1 MKKFLIIPLVIFCYV
16 EVQSQELNEEFLKS
30 LPKELQESFLGD
42 SVNKREVEED
52 KPYNQRPET
61 RLDKFDESLD
71 KLKREVARLESNL
84 NKMTDSDSSKLES
97 FGYDFFDSFQTTFAP
112 INEPNP
118 SSDYLL
124 DYGDTLRLQL
134 IGKINKEELVA
145 VERDGSINIPNLGK
159 ISVAGLSLNNAY
171 QVINA
176 AVEKGFIGVDIFI
189 TLHSLRDMNVLVIG
203 EAENPGFYTIPGG
216 SNIVS
221 LLHVVGGVKETG
233 SLRRILHKRNNKLL
247 QTIDL
252 YDILINGNLN
262 FSHSLRNGDVISI
275 QPIISKV
282 AITGGIN
289 NPGIYELL
297 ENETLDTLIS
307 YASGLQFNVNNSSK
321 ITKSNGEIE
330 NISLDDAGTISLNPG
345 DSVHLYNYFPENIQT
360 FKVELTGA
368 IKKPGIYTIEAGT
381 KLSDLIIQAG
391 GYKEEAYPFAAKFY
405 RKSVAAVE
413 KQILDRGY
421 RELINFLA
429 ANARTA
435 GVGGFTDQSTL
446 QITLA
451 ELRNYEPKGRVTVE
465 FNLQKLLDNP
475 SLDTELH
482 NGDKIEIPFYSSEV
496 FVLGEVLNPG
506 AKSFNYVNN
515 PSDYIKSSGGL
526 GRFADTQKVFL
537 IYPNGD
543 AHVIPSRFDLFAENK
558 AVLPGSVIY
567 APREIGKIEG
577 LSYAATLAPI
587 LSSVALSLASLNS
600 ID

>member
-159 ISVAGLSLNNAY
+159 VSVAGLSLNNAY

-262 FSHSLRNGDVISI
+262 FSHSLRNGDVVSI

-368 IKKPGIYTIEAGT
+368 IKKPGVYTIEAGT

>member
-1 MKKFLIIPLVIFCYV
+1 MKKFLIIPLVIFCYA

-330 NISLDDAGTISLNPG
+330 NISLDDAATISLNPG

-368 IKKPGIYTIEAGT
+368 IKKPGVYTIEAGT

-429 ANARTA
+429 ANARTS

-451 ELRNYEPKGRVTVE
+451 ELRNYEPQGRVTVE

-506 AKSFNYVNN
+506 AKSFNYANN

>member
-1 MKKFLIIPLVIFCYV
+1 MKKFLIITLVIFCYV

-159 ISVAGLSLNNAY
+159 VSVAGLSLNNAY

-262 FSHSLRNGDVISI
+262 FSHSLRNGDVVSI

-368 IKKPGIYTIEAGT
+368 IKKPGVYTIEAGT

-506 AKSFNYVNN
+506 AKSFNYANN

>member
-1 MKKFLIIPLVIFCYV
+1 MKKVLIISLVIFCYA

-97 FGYDFFDSFQTTFAP
+97 FGYDFFNSFQTTFAP

-171 QVINA
+171 QAINA

-297 ENETLDTLIS
+297 ENESLDTLIS

-330 NISLDDAGTISLNPG
+330 NISLDDAGTIFLNPG

-368 IKKPGIYTIEAGT
+368 IKKPGVYTIEAGT

-391 GYKEEAYPFAAKFY
+391 GYKDEAYPFAAKFY

-482 NGDKIEIPFYSSEV
+482 NGDKIEIPFYSSEI

-506 AKSFNYVNN
+506 AKSFSYANN

>member
-97 FGYDFFDSFQTTFAP
+97 FGYDFFDSFQTTFSP

-145 VERDGSINIPNLGK
+145 VERDGTINIPNLGK

-262 FSHSLRNGDVISI
+262 FSHSLRNGDVVSI

-368 IKKPGIYTIEAGT
+368 IKKPGVYTIEAGT